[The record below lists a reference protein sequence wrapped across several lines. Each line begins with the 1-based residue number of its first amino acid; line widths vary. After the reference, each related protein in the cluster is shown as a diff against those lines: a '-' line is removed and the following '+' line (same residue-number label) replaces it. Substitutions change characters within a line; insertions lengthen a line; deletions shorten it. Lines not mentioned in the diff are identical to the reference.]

1 MRIESMIDSTTG
13 EVRDAEVH
21 GETTPALPGV
31 TDRGFNASA
40 TMTTVCDKLHDGW
53 LFW

>member
-1 MRIESMIDSTTG
+1 MIDSTTG
-13 EVRDAEVH
+13 EVRHAGVH
-21 GETTPALPGV
+21 GEAMPALPGV

-40 TMTTVCDKLHDGW
+40 TMIAACDKLHHGW